1 MSTKPYICP
10 YCNHGY
16 SRESTL
22 VTHVCEQKRRALA
35 QNDKHVIIAFDAFQ
49 RFYRRTMKIER
60 TYEDFAKSPYYNAF
74 VKFGSFVHN
83 VNPLY
88 PSNFVDFVI
97 NSGIKLDDWSKD
109 SVYDKYVVDLLKTE
123 TVETALTRSINH
135 MISWSENS
143 KEDWAQYFHKVSIPR
158 FTYDVKDGKISPWIL
173 LNSPSGKALL
183 NKLNDEQFTMIA
195 TAINPEFW
203 IYKFK
208 HLPADLELARQVIK
222 ESKL

>member
-1 MSTKPYICP
+1 MSTKPFICP

-35 QNDKHVIIAFDAFQ
+35 QHDKHVIIAYDAFQ
-49 RFYRRTMKIER
+49 RFYRRTMKAER
-60 TYEDFAKSPYYNAF
+60 TYEEFAKSPYYNAF

-88 PSNFVDFVI
+88 PSNFIDYVI
-97 NSGIKLDDWSKD
+97 NSGIKLDDWAKD

-135 MISWSENS
+135 MISWSEKS
-143 KEDWAQYFHKVSIPR
+143 KEDWTEYFHKVSIPR

-173 LNSPSGKALL
+173 LNAPSGKALL

-203 IYKFK
+203 IYKFN